1 VDIILEK
8 INKSY
13 GTLEVLRDI
22 SFAVKQAEVCAI
34 LGPSGCGKTTL
45 LNIISGMDGDYSG
58 EVRGV
63 HPKRTSYL
71 FQEPRLLPWKTV
83 LGNLEFIKPEE
94 TDTSS
99 WMRTIRHYLELVGL
113 EEFNAYYPN
122 ALSGGMRQRVAVV
135 RAFIFPADLVLMDE
149 PFQALDLRIKL
160 SLVSVFKAL
169 WQESRKTALF
179 VTHDVQEAM
188 LLGDRIIV
196 LSDRPSRV
204 SKTITNPAPPEERSL
219 GNEQM
224 LKLERDLYTLV
235 T

>member
-1 VDIILEK
+1 VDITLEE

-13 GTLEVLRDI
+13 GTLEVLRTI

-83 LGNLEFIKPEE
+83 LGNLEFIIPPEM
-94 TDTSS
+94 DKSS
-99 WMRTIRHYLELVGL
+99 WMSTIRHYLELVGL
-113 EEFNAYYPN
+113 EEFSTYYPN

-169 WQESRKTALF
+169 WQESRKTAIF

-196 LSDRPSRV
+196 FSDRSSQVR
-204 SKTITNPAPPEERSL
+204 KTIANPVLPEERSL